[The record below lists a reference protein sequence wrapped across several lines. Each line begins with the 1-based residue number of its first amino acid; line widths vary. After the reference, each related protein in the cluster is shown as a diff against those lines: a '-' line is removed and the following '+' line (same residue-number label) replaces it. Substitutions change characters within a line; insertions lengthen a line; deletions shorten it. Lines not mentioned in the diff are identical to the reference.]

1 MLSHL
6 RFHRRGSSNP
16 TSPIADQQSPRDGGP
31 GSPDARPSSSNS
43 SSLPPTLPPIA
54 RVTSSSTSFGL
65 GDFSSATMP
74 HKELPPDPPRG
85 HAQQRS
91 DRQQPTTRAAPMKSP
106 YHQDTGFIGG
116 VALQKYREE
125 AARRQEQADTS
136 GPDAQ
141 HPAGV
146 PPATLSTSTS
156 MPTLNKPSTSFVTP
170 TDLRSGVSPTGRI
183 PPPNASSAAEPYSN
197 AAGLPVEPSRGKRG
211 LPFLKNPMS
220 TLLMRRKASQ
230 NAPDILPLPLQNNA
244 EPEFVF
250 RGTKVHDF
258 NAPRPR
264 RPATQ
269 VSPGGDAPNVPKQP
283 YPYAPPIP
291 DKSSLRRH
299 PGESVEPPGQPGPR
313 PSSSTDSTGTG
324 TPSTRWNA
332 VSSVSSNTSLQHSI
346 DKPLPP
352 RASPPIVPPKDN
364 VSVPSSRFSSSTT
377 ARSSTRSG
385 PGTNANP
392 SVKSVKSA
400 RSGSLAR
407 DILSRDSLSSLPK
420 HMKSTSSRFSFDM
433 IGAAKQEKLLEER
446 HRQRQLE
453 MGIDPDLG
461 GDQRDSRFDDMDDFD
476 YDAMMDDD
484 GLEEPIPGVNAD
496 YDEEPIPGMK
506 NDYEEAIP
514 GVNVDHEDKF
524 DGLAGDNPNNDQKDF
539 SGLVFER
546 SPKSGLPTPHSAGL
560 MATPRDEE
568 GNRIG
573 LTCSKDSPLGE
584 GLSPQPLPTSP
595 RGDATDTSDGVSAL
609 AIQNLTVSDEK
620 KPDHETRAPQ
630 TIGGNGQNDD
640 DDDLYFDDGMIGM
653 DADEFADELDFSA
666 DKGEPFNEALFDL
679 DDTDEYGRPIPG
691 AFQAA
696 KKAYAARHADQSKR
710 ESDGTSGQF
719 DQSVMSPSTTRTSV
733 SAPGPQHPVSKVP
746 SEEVSPEHH
755 QATFGQAVP
764 ASEDDPMAAYQR
776 ALAAA
781 THKAAADGK
790 FRRDSPPQSPG
801 PPTTEVHPPD
811 PDPYDEPTTF
821 DFDDYERVDFDLDDL
836 DDDDI
841 IAEANASALAN
852 DSEGWYGTEFGFYS
866 APAGQL
872 DLPFE
877 YANGGYFGPSGPNAG
892 RAVSREPNLTPI
904 TERSEYSN
912 RNSIMSLA
920 VPPIGSAS
928 SMQSPGLAQLA
939 MMADGDDNMTLS
951 ALLRLRTKAW
961 GGSQASL
968 ASSRDGSPRSERGE
982 GSSSPQ
988 QLNVRHARK
997 NSGFSV
1003 LSEAHSLPASP
1014 TVAMD
1019 ASGAPAAHASQSANA
1034 SPVEERNPRGHR
1046 HKGSAGS
1053 ISYMQE
1059 ESGEGWVVERRRMD
1073 ESGEVEVEREVL
1085 PAERI

>member
-1 MLSHL
+1 
-6 RFHRRGSSNP
+6 
-16 TSPIADQQSPRDGGP
+16 
-31 GSPDARPSSSNS
+31 
-43 SSLPPTLPPIA
+43 
-54 RVTSSSTSFGL
+54 
-65 GDFSSATMP
+65 
-74 HKELPPDPPRG
+74 
-85 HAQQRS
+85 
-91 DRQQPTTRAAPMKSP
+91 MKSP
-106 YHQDTGFIGG
+106 YGQDTGFIGG

-125 AARRQEQADTS
+125 AAARRQDPAEAP
-136 GPDAQ
+136 GPDVQ
-141 HPAGV
+141 HPAGAQ
-146 PPATLSTSTS
+146 PATLSTSTS
-156 MPTLNKPSTSFVTP
+156 MPALNKPSTSFVAP

-183 PPPNASSAAEPYSN
+183 PPPNAWAAEPYSS
-197 AAGLPVEPSRGKRG
+197 AAAQPVEPARGKKG

-220 TLLMRRKASQ
+220 TLLMRRKATQ
-230 NAPDILPLPLQNNA
+230 NAPDVLPLPLN
-244 EPEFVF
+244 EDVVFKEDFVF

-269 VSPGGDAPNVPKQP
+269 AGPGDPPSAQRPSHANVPSIP
-283 YPYAPPIP
+283 Y
-291 DKSSLRRH
+291 KSSLRRQ
-299 PGESVEPPGQPGPR
+299 PGDPVEQPGQPRPR
-313 PSSSTDSTGTG
+313 PSSSTASTHLSIATGTN
-324 TPSTRWNA
+324 TPSTRKNGA
-332 VSSVSSNTSLQHSI
+332 SSISSNPSIQHSL

-364 VSVPSSRFSSSTT
+364 VSGPVSRFSSSTT

-385 PGTNANP
+385 PKTTADP
-392 SVKSVKSA
+392 SMKSIKSG
-400 RSGSLAR
+400 RSGNLAR
-407 DILSRDSLSSLPK
+407 DILTRESLSSLPK

-453 MGIDPDLG
+453 MGIDPDLND
-461 GDQRDSRFDDMDDFD
+461 DQRDSRFDDLDDFD

-496 YDEEPIPGMK
+496 YDEEPIPGMEED
-506 NDYEEAIP
+506 DYEEAIP
-514 GVNVDHEDKF
+514 GVNADYEEDL
-524 DGLAGDNPNNDQKDF
+524 DDYAADDPDNDQENF
-539 SGLVFER
+539 SGFVFER
-546 SPKSGLPTPHSAGL
+546 SPNSGLPTPHSAGL

-573 LTCSKDSPLGE
+573 FAFSKDSPLGE
-584 GLSPQPLPTSP
+584 GLSPQLPLNSP
-595 RGDATDTSDGVSAL
+595 QRDVASVSEGASGSAL
-609 AIQNLTVSDEK
+609 QNLAVSDEK
-620 KPDHETRAPQ
+620 KPEDETRPPENPEANGQPQ
-630 TIGGNGQNDD
+630 TTNE
-640 DDDLYFDDGMIGM
+640 DDDLYFDDGMIGL
-653 DADEFADELDFSA
+653 DPNEFADELDFSGE
-666 DKGEPFNEALFDL
+666 KGEPFNEALFDL
-679 DDTDEYGRPIPG
+679 DDTDQYGRPIPG
-691 AFQAA
+691 AFKAA
-696 KKAYAARHADQSKR
+696 KEAYAARHADQNKR

-733 SAPGPQHPVSKVP
+733 SAPGQQHPVSKVP
-746 SEEVSPEHH
+746 SEEFSPEQRHSSFA
-755 QATFGQAVP
+755 QAMPG
-764 ASEDDPMAAYQR
+764 SEDDPMAAYQI

-790 FRRDSPPQSPG
+790 FRRDSPPQSPVL
-801 PPTTEVHPPD
+801 PTTEIHSPD
-811 PDPYDEPTTF
+811 PEPYDEPTTF
-821 DFDDYERVDFDLDDL
+821 DFDDYERDDMDFDDDL
-836 DDDDI
+836 GDDDI

-852 DSEGWYGTEFGFYS
+852 DSEGWYGSEFGFYS
-866 APAGQL
+866 APAAQL

-877 YANGGYFGPSGPNAG
+877 YSNGGYFGPSGSNGG

-928 SMQSPGLAQLA
+928 SIQSPGLAQLA

-961 GGSQASL
+961 GGSQHSL

-988 QLNVRHARK
+988 QLGVLHARK
-997 NSGFSV
+997 NSSFSV

-1014 TVAMD
+1014 TVATD
-1019 ASGAPAAHASQSANA
+1019 ANGPYGAHASQSASA

-1053 ISYMQE
+1053 ISYIQE

-1073 ESGEVEVEREVL
+1073 ERGEVEVEREVL
-1085 PAERI
+1085 PAGRI